1 MWIAKVYDHHYWVKR
16 AMIIGIDAS
25 NIRGGGG
32 VTHLIELLQAAN
44 PRVHGFSKIILWGGQ
59 STLIKIEDRPWL
71 VKMHP
76 PPLDHSLLHR
86 SIWQRFQLSNAARS
100 VACDVLFVP
109 GGVFAGDFQP
119 MVTMNRNLLPFDLH
133 ELWRY
138 GLSWMTFKMLLLRW
152 LQSRTLR
159 KADSVIFL
167 THYAKSLVSKLARLN
182 LDNSTTIPHG
192 VNNRFL
198 MAPRTQLAI
207 HHYSFDRPFRILYVS
222 VVDKYKHQCHVVK
235 AVAQLRNSG
244 LPVALDLVG
253 PSHSRAL
260 MKLQMTIDE
269 VDPNGEYIHYLG
281 PLIYEDVHAIY
292 ASSELN
298 VFASSCEAFGQIL
311 IEAMSSGLPIT
322 CSNRSA
328 MPEILGN
335 AGVYFDPENADDIAK
350 AMRKLIDSPE
360 LRSQKAKM
368 AFERAQEYTWH
379 RCAFETFEIL
389 TKATR
394 TPHSNKV

>member
-1 MWIAKVYDHHYWVKR
+1 
-16 AMIIGIDAS
+16 MIIGIDAS

-32 VTHLIELLQAAN
+32 VTHLIELLRAAD
-44 PRVHGFSKIILWGGQ
+44 PLVHQFSEIILWSGQ
-59 STLIKIEDRPWL
+59 STLNEIEDRSWL
-71 VKMHP
+71 VKMHLP
-76 PPLDHSLLHR
+76 SLDNNLLQR
-86 SIWQRFQLSNAARS
+86 AIWQRYHLSNAARS
-100 VACDVLFVP
+100 AGCDVLFVP

-119 MVTMNRNLLPFDLH
+119 MVTMNRNLLPFELY

-159 KADSVIFL
+159 KAESVIFL
-167 THYAKSLVSKLARLN
+167 TDYAQSLVSNIARLSPDK
-182 LDNSTTIPHG
+182 LTTVPHG

-198 MAPRTQLAI
+198 MEPRTQFTI
-207 HHYSFDRPFRILYVS
+207 HDYSVDRPFRILYVS
-222 VVDKYKHQCHVVK
+222 SVDQYKHQWHVVK
-235 AVAQLRNSG
+235 AVSQLRESG
-244 LPVALDLVG
+244 LPVVLDLVG
-253 PSHSRAL
+253 PSHSRPL
-260 MKLQMTIDE
+260 MKLQKMMDE

-281 PLIYEDVHAIY
+281 PLTYEAVQAIY
-292 ASSELN
+292 ASSDLN

-311 IEAMSSGLPIT
+311 IESMSAGLPIA

-328 MPEILGN
+328 MPELLGN
-335 AGVYFDPENADDIAK
+335 AGIYFDPENAEDIAK

-379 RCAFETFEIL
+379 RCAFETFRIL
-389 TKATR
+389 TKAAQTY
-394 TPHSNKV
+394 HLNKP